1 MHWMKGRA
9 CRATAALAVIAAAV
23 AGGCGDGGASGDK
36 AGGSGEPV
44 VLRMANAYA
53 NLDYIPAIEDF
64 VTRVRERSGGNV
76 RIEVVHD
83 VGEGSADA
91 EEQVVRAVAAGQVDL
106 GWSGTRVFDTMGVTS
121 FQALHAPM
129 LIDSYALQH
138 AVIASDIPGP
148 MLEGL
153 NKIGVRGLGLLAD
166 GLRKPIA
173 VKRPLLGPADWRG
186 ITFQSFRSQTQ
197 AEAIRAL
204 GAQPTDVWSGLD
216 EGLETGK
223 IDGFEK
229 NFLVYQLNAMA
240 GRAPYVT
247 ANVNLWPQMDALFG
261 NPGRLAALTEQQ
273 RGWLQQSATEAAG
286 RSAALADRDTQILA
300 TICESGARLA
310 NASNRDLAAL
320 REAFAPVHA
329 KLQDNPQTKQF
340 IEQILALKRSTA
352 AEAPLVIPAGCS
364 GPAPAQPGA
373 QQGTAAGSQLDG
385 VYRWTLTKK
394 DVLEHGTESDK
405 TADALARFPILCT
418 MTLNNGAW
426 QMGDD
431 RHYSGTYAV
440 TSDRVVF
447 DWPNVGSVLTFTFSV
462 DDKGN
467 LALRPIGPMDAGD
480 KFVWSTKVW
489 TKIR

>member
-1 MHWMKGRA
+1 MHWMKGRTW
-9 CRATAALAVIAAAV
+9 RATAAFAVITAV
-23 AGGCGDGGASGDK
+23 LAGGCGDGGAGGDK

-44 VLRMANAYA
+44 VLGMANAYA
-53 NLDYIPAIEDF
+53 NLEYTPAIKEF
-64 VTRVRERSGGNV
+64 VARVRERSGGNL

-91 EEQVVRAVAAGQVDL
+91 EQQVVRAVAAGKVDL
-106 GWSGTRVFDTMGVTS
+106 GWSGTRVFDTIGVTS
-121 FQALHAPM
+121 FQALQAPM

-138 AVIASDIPGP
+138 AVITSDIPGP
-148 MLEGL
+148 MMEGL
-153 NKIGVRGLGLLAD
+153 NKVGVRGLAILAD

-223 IDGFEK
+223 IHGFEK
-229 NFLVYQLNAMA
+229 NLLVYQINAMA
-240 GRAPYVT
+240 GRAPFVT
-247 ANVNLWPQMDALFG
+247 ANINLWPQMDVMLG
-261 NPGRLAALTEQQ
+261 NPTRLAALSEQQ
-273 RGWLQQSATEAAG
+273 RGWLQQAATEAAG
-286 RSAALADRDTQILA
+286 RSAGLADRDAQILK

-310 NASNRDLAAL
+310 NASGNDLAAL
-320 REAFAPVHA
+320 RDAFAPVQA
-329 KLQDNPQTKQF
+329 KLEDDPQTKAF
-340 IEQILALKRSTA
+340 IEQIRALKQSTA

-364 GPAPAQPGA
+364 GPAPAKPSA
-373 QQGTAAGSQLDG
+373 QQATATGSKLDG

-405 TADALARFPILCT
+405 TADALARFPIVVT
-418 MTLNNGAW
+418 MTLDDGAW

-431 RHYSGTYAV
+431 SHYSGTYAV
-440 TSDRVVF
+440 SGDRLVF
-447 DWPNVGSVLTFTFSV
+447 DWPNVGAVLTFTFSA
-462 DDKGN
+462 DNEGN
-467 LALRPIGPMDAGD
+467 LAVRPVKPMDAGD
-480 KFVWSTKVW
+480 QFVWSTKVW